1 MEQNLGNRNRYNKG
15 SIGTPVAEEENAFQ
29 VDLRIQGVPQDA
41 ALEDQERLSKIQE
54 VADKLRTG
62 HQTES
67 IGKKGKTNGFSEDP
81 KRTI

>member
-1 MEQNLGNRNRYNKG
+1 M
-15 SIGTPVAEEENAFQ
+15 EEETAFQ

-67 IGKKGKTNGFSEDP
+67 IIGDLVKKGKFNRFSKES
-81 KRTI
+81 KRTARE